1 MEEKKSKIEIC
12 IEEYKVNNMFSM
24 FKGFVLERN
33 ISECK
38 KYGHKVIIYKNHVEV
53 IFNVVLVLGKRLRN

>member
-38 KYGHKVIIYKNHVEV
+38 KFI
-53 IFNVVLVLGKRLRN
+53 